1 MLCLS
6 TCCCN
11 LQLFRSCSAHCERQ
25 RISEIFASNQHA
37 PSALVARRFSLRCL
51 HRVYVVQF
59 RTKANQ
65 VNQQSMST
73 NETRSTSKA
82 SSIRL
87 CLLIRAG
94 KVVFLDKLR
103 PASTV
108 HSAKC
113 LMNAGTF
120 QWAIQHASVQFS
132 FSIAPATDLLPDT
145 GCARNHALRHNDT
158 AKIPHLAKAENSEP
172 AESCPSCLPLQV
184 LPVRL
189 SQEAAAGGA
198 AAAGQHEHFKQ
209 DEQPQ
214 QHQTQS
220 HKNHYCNHRH
230 CHKHKYSTLSAN
242 QRRKLNLRNKQT
254 AEICNRSSWLL
265 CLADFAMQA
274 WSMQGWLLRCL
285 CNSTFYKDTANLGN
299 LNYLWQN
306 VQTLQLYRVSQVPT
320 MSTNLRGQPCENTAL
335 KSQLYQRPAPRAKC
349 LLRESEVFQ
358 RSIRSLTLTDLQHW
372 GRSWPIEWTRWK
384 CHL

>member
-1 MLCLS
+1 MKLRTTCLQS
-6 TCCCN
+6 PRCINILVKHAVLVHCCCN

-120 QWAIQHASVQFS
+120 Q
-132 FSIAPATDLLPDT
+132 
-145 GCARNHALRHNDT
+145 
-158 AKIPHLAKAENSEP
+158 
-172 AESCPSCLPLQV
+172 
-184 LPVRL
+184 
-189 SQEAAAGGA
+189 
-198 AAAGQHEHFKQ
+198 
-209 DEQPQ
+209 
-214 QHQTQS
+214 
-220 HKNHYCNHRH
+220 
-230 CHKHKYSTLSAN
+230 
-242 QRRKLNLRNKQT
+242 
-254 AEICNRSSWLL
+254 
-265 CLADFAMQA
+265 
-274 WSMQGWLLRCL
+274 
-285 CNSTFYKDTANLGN
+285 
-299 LNYLWQN
+299 
-306 VQTLQLYRVSQVPT
+306 
-320 MSTNLRGQPCENTAL
+320 
-335 KSQLYQRPAPRAKC
+335 
-349 LLRESEVFQ
+349 
-358 RSIRSLTLTDLQHW
+358 
-372 GRSWPIEWTRWK
+372 
-384 CHL
+384 